1 MSLTTKQISKK
12 YNRFSYIYDFLERPI
27 EKRLFSKW
35 RKEALKEVKGRVLE
49 VGVGTGKNLPYYD
62 YNEVDLT
69 AVDIS
74 EGMLNKAKKMAKEK
88 SYSVNFKLLKTE
100 ILPFNDNTFDYII
113 CTFVL
118 CSVPD
123 QKKILEEMKSV
134 LKDSGKIIFLEHGL
148 SKNKLIA
155 FLENLHNPITKFLV
169 GVNVNR
175 DTAENIK
182 KYGLKIIKEENLA
195 LKDVFKK
202 IEAKK

>member
-1 MSLTTKQISKK
+1 MAEIKITNMLKFYTLCLLATGPKHG
-12 YNRFSYIYDFLERPI
+12 YDLI
-27 EKRLFSKW
+27 
-35 RKEALKEVKGRVLE
+35 KE
-49 VGVGTGKNLPYYD
+49 
-62 YNEVDLT
+62 
-69 AVDIS
+69 
-74 EGMLNKAKKMAKEK
+74 
-88 SYSVNFKLLKTE
+88 
-100 ILPFNDNTFDYII
+100 
-113 CTFVL
+113 
-118 CSVPD
+118 
-123 QKKILEEMKSV
+123 LEEKLGRRISA
-134 LKDSGKIIFLEHGL
+134 SNIYPFLSIL